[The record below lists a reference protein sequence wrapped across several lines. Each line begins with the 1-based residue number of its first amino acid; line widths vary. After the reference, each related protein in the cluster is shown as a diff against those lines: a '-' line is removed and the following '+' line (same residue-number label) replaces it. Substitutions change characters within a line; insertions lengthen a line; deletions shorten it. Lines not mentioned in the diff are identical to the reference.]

1 MAYNAVS
8 QGEHDIYSDSA
19 SNRSTS
25 PGPPHQTT
33 FQPLSF
39 PMDISPKSARM
50 SNASHGSYTPLQHPT
65 PGLESLQGA
74 YINNIERLEQ
84 SAERLSQAGSDIGEE
99 LRKLKLEQK
108 LSESRRASLYSRH
121 NDDDEVFAPPSR
133 QWSYGYV
140 THASNSIVGTNSIAR
155 SGGFSPTGYVA
166 SPRSSIR
173 SGSWSQ
179 HNSIRER
186 SGSNGLR
193 LTQLVEPQ
201 EEEALGKPPIPPNF
215 APILPPPE
223 PSTKVLR
230 VINHEE
236 SESDGVEGISAERP
250 AQPANGDDARSHSP
264 ADTSQQ
270 ANDLFEDFDGV
281 HIGSQSPAENNPI
294 NSEQET
300 QIEQPSSTERPKSQ
314 IDPFPN
320 RPKSYMEPVPDESMI
335 YYPAPVPMMLNLP
348 QRLSKLPSA
357 PYRDKR
363 RSEMLSNLQPE
374 ARKSAAWLPHPLGEE
389 YEQSQVMQE
398 EPPAPRSTEKR
409 RTMAN
414 LPPQLRASVFFD
426 YPSVHQEVELKG
438 GSAIATLDS
447 ILDASAHAPVS
458 AFTDHPIAGHVG
470 SEVYGRAVPNSRASN
485 IPPDFSNTQKR
496 RSSLNLLRRNSSSNM
511 LDETKPRTSSMM
523 TLGTLGKRK
532 SSAPMASDE
541 AAAASLHSEETPLQ
555 IADNTLHLGGID
567 EDGEFHD
574 AQEDQEPGDGE
585 DASDDEFIGQ
595 PTTLLAELL
604 LRKKQQKQRNRQAA
618 TAFPNGMHSTLLEMD
633 AVAQVQKRSREKR
646 HVQLAWEDPNGA
658 YGGVEEED
666 DEDVPLGML
675 YPTQKLKPTS
685 RFGRNDEDRPLG
697 LIARRQLEDN
707 ESLSQRRAR
716 LKGIVPD
723 PQNANADRLANM
735 YTLDLPSFDNK
746 EQPSE
751 TDEVE
756 GETLAQRIKRLK
768 NKAQIQTVA
777 AAPSRPISGNFTS
790 EVMSQFG
797 GLEPEPANET
807 GLKETT
813 TKVTGPSAVINP
825 SSDEPAADETLGQR
839 RRRLQA
845 EREARSRNISD
856 GSTVP
861 AETERPPISKRH
873 SMADILSAHPTAG
886 AGSRVVSNDKVPMQ
900 PMAPTTRRQTSWA
913 QSQQRKFSA
922 SGGGMPTTA
931 GVGIPNPLAYS
942 SIIGKPPPDPV
953 GGMDARKG
961 DMIDRWRQSVLY

>member
-1 MAYNAVS
+1 
-8 QGEHDIYSDSA
+8 
-19 SNRSTS
+19 
-25 PGPPHQTT
+25 
-33 FQPLSF
+33 
-39 PMDISPKSARM
+39 MDHSPKSTRI
-50 SNASHGSYTPLQHPT
+50 SSASRGSYTPLQHPT

-108 LSESRRASLYSRH
+108 LSDSRRASLYSRQ
-121 NDDDEVFAPPSR
+121 NDDEEVFAPPSR
-133 QWSYGYV
+133 QWSYGYG
-140 THASNSIVGTNSIAR
+140 THASNSIVRTNSIAR
-155 SGGFSPTGYVA
+155 SGGFSPTAYVA

-179 HNSIRER
+179 HNSIRGR
-186 SGSNGLR
+186 TGSNGLR
-193 LTQLVEPQ
+193 LTQLAEP
-201 EEEALGKPPIPPNF
+201 EEPEEPGKPPIAPNF

-230 VINHEE
+230 VINQEE
-236 SESDGVEGISAERP
+236 SGSDGVDGVAERP
-250 AQPANGDDARSHSP
+250 AQPANGDDAQSQSP
-264 ADTSQQ
+264 TDTFQQ

-281 HIGSQSPAENNPI
+281 HIGSHPPAENHRI
-294 NSEQET
+294 NSGQET
-300 QIEQPSSTERPKSQ
+300 QIEQPSSAERRKSQ
-314 IDPFPN
+314 LDPFPN

-363 RSEMLSNLQPE
+363 RSQMLSNLQPE

-398 EPPAPRSTEKR
+398 EQPPPRSIEKR

-426 YPSVHQEVELKG
+426 YPSVQQEVELKG

-470 SEVYGRAVPNSRASN
+470 REVYGRAVSDSRASN
-485 IPPDFSNTQKR
+485 IPPEFSDTRKR

-511 LDETKPRTSSMM
+511 LDETRPRTSSIM

-555 IADNTLHLGGID
+555 IADNNLHLGGID
-567 EDGEFHD
+567 EDGEIHN

-585 DASDDEFIGQ
+585 DASDDEIVGQ

-633 AVAQVQKRSREKR
+633 AVAQVQKRTREKK

-716 LKGIVPD
+716 LKGTVPD
-723 PQNANADRLANM
+723 PQNASADRLANM
-735 YTLDLPSFDNK
+735 YTLDLPSFDSK
-746 EQPSE
+746 EQPSD

-768 NKAQIQTVA
+768 SKPQTQA
-777 AAPSRPISGNFTS
+777 AATAPSRPISGDFIS

-797 GLEPEPANET
+797 GLEPESANET
-807 GLKETT
+807 GLKEPT
-813 TKVTGPSAVINP
+813 TKVTGPNTVISPSRNEAAV
-825 SSDEPAADETLGQR
+825 EETLGQR

-861 AETERPPISKRH
+861 AEAEHSPISKRH

-886 AGSRVVSNDKVPMQ
+886 TGSRTVSNDRIPMQ
-900 PMAPTTRRQTSWA
+900 PIAPTTQRQTSWA

-922 SGGGMPTTA
+922 SGGGMPMAA
-931 GVGIPNPLAYS
+931 GFSVPNPLAYN
-942 SIIGKPPPDPV
+942 SINEKPPPDPA